1 MALKYSRSVLAVLK
15 EIDEPIIDLGY
26 TGGAI
31 EKADLSD
38 DLDYAWFRIT
48 SGYEMPLPI
57 IDDEIELNDAEIF
70 PDVGVAYMNSN
81 RKDIKNNLRISIKSS
96 PMGPLAHTHAEHNT
110 FNIAFKGKR
119 LFYNSGYRPW
129 MGAPHTQAWYKHT
142 QGHNGILVDQKGQ
155 LYDAGAYGF
164 IPRFI
169 NGESLSYAVGD
180 ASHAYQAHELSMKA
194 RKDNTPNDMEVNVFR
209 RHYIL
214 LKPNIFIVYDELE
227 SKSPVDW
234 SWLIHNYDGLKL
246 NSENKSV
253 ETTYSDKGGRVTLFG
268 SSDLD
273 YSVTDKFLVEPK
285 NFIGKKD
292 PYGNLLT
299 YKNHWHFKATTKEK
313 QKKMRF
319 LAIVQVSDD
328 LNYDAIALLKQ
339 GKFEINEWTIQA
351 NLDISTPGYINIINE
366 EIDLQFQSNVSNEYD
381 VSKLIEIVNGE
392 KIIKTAS
399 DSLPAS
405 IISASKRINE

>member
-1 MALKYSRSVLAVLK
+1 M
-15 EIDEPIIDLGY
+15 
-26 TGGAI
+26 
-31 EKADLSD
+31 
-38 DLDYAWFRIT
+38 
-48 SGYEMPLPI
+48 
-57 IDDEIELNDAEIF
+57 
-70 PDVGVAYMNSN
+70 
-81 RKDIKNNLRISIKSS
+81 
-96 PMGPLAHTHAEHNT
+96 
-110 FNIAFKGKR
+110 
-119 LFYNSGYRPW
+119 
-129 MGAPHTQAWYKHT
+129 
-142 QGHNGILVDQKGQ
+142 
-155 LYDAGAYGF
+155 
-164 IPRFI
+164 
-169 NGESLSYAVGD
+169 
-180 ASHAYQAHELSMKA
+180 
-194 RKDNTPNDMEVNVFR
+194 
-209 RHYIL
+209 
-214 LKPNIFIVYDELE
+214 
-227 SKSPVDW
+227 
-234 SWLIHNYDGLKL
+234 

-319 LAIVQVSDD
+319 LAIIQVSDD

-366 EIDLQFQSNVSNEYD
+366 EIDLQFQSNVYD

>member
-1 MALKYSRSVLAVLK
+1 
-15 EIDEPIIDLGY
+15 
-26 TGGAI
+26 
-31 EKADLSD
+31 
-38 DLDYAWFRIT
+38 
-48 SGYEMPLPI
+48 MPLPI
-57 IDDEIELNDAEIF
+57 IDNEIELNDAEIF

-155 LYDAGAYGF
+155 LYDSGAYGF

-169 NGESLSYAVGD
+169 NGESLSYAVAD

-234 SWLIHNYDGLKL
+234 SWLIHNYHGLKL
-246 NSENKSV
+246 NSENKTV
-253 ETTYSDKGGRVTLFG
+253 ETTYTDRGGKVTLFG
-268 SSDLD
+268 GSDLD
-273 YSVTDKFLVEPK
+273 YSVSDKFLVEPK
-285 NFIGKKD
+285 NFLRKKD

-299 YKNHWHFKATTKEK
+299 YKNHWHFKASTKEK

-319 LAIVQVSDD
+319 LAIIQVSDD
-328 LNYDAIALLKQ
+328 SNYDTIALLKD
-339 GKFEINEWTIQA
+339 GKFKINEWTIQA
-351 NLDISTPGYINIINE
+351 NLDISTSGYINIINE
-366 EIDLQFQSNVSNEYD
+366 EIDLKFQSNISNEYD
-381 VSKLIEIVNGE
+381 VSKLIENVNGE
-392 KIIKTAS
+392 KIIKTVS

>member
-1 MALKYSRSVLAVLK
+1 
-15 EIDEPIIDLGY
+15 
-26 TGGAI
+26 
-31 EKADLSD
+31 
-38 DLDYAWFRIT
+38 
-48 SGYEMPLPI
+48 
-57 IDDEIELNDAEIF
+57 
-70 PDVGVAYMNSN
+70 
-81 RKDIKNNLRISIKSS
+81 
-96 PMGPLAHTHAEHNT
+96 MGPLAHTHAEHNT

-246 NSENKSV
+246 NSENKGV

-319 LAIVQVSDD
+319 LAIIQVSDD
-328 LNYDAIALLKQ
+328 LNYDIIALLKE
-339 GKFEINEWTIQA
+339 GKFKVNEWTIQA